1 MFLIQDRSV
10 RKKKTRCHHLRLK
23 TWSAIPMLPAV
34 KAFVSTDLGE
44 YCWLLLGMATLP
56 KRSFFHL
63 TWFLC
68 VRDVDSLLWPNQAA
82 MNIQH
87 STIFFKRVGK
97 KEARTLSFPDAST
110 DCWTIGF
117 CYSPGPHVGIGYV
130 VLFGPVYRLRSPVDL
145 FPHIYC
151 FRVSYVS
158 RSKVRRVRISTLNES
173 HNVGRCDVDL

>member
-1 MFLIQDRSV
+1 
-10 RKKKTRCHHLRLK
+10 
-23 TWSAIPMLPAV
+23 MLPAV

-44 YCWLLLGMATLP
+44 YCWLLLGMATQP

-87 STIFFKRVGK
+87 PTIFFKPVGK

-117 CYSPGPHVGIGYV
+117 CYSSGPQWLN
-130 VLFGPVYRLRSPVDL
+130 VLPTLQITTNSSRFSHSAILIYSGVEQLGRSELSFGMVMERYASSTSSDQ
-145 FPHIYC
+145 FP
-151 FRVSYVS
+151 
-158 RSKVRRVRISTLNES
+158 
-173 HNVGRCDVDL
+173 CDGPPK